1 MSYGDLIVYHRSVRK
16 LPAPITCMPNFL
28 LEVGTEDLPAGFV
41 GDATQQWQ
49 QKIPVSLAEH
59 NLTNSGVQ
67 IYSTPRR
74 LAILVTDLI
83 ERQADRTEEIKG
95 PPASAAYKDGQLTG
109 ASTGF
114 AKKMGVEASTLT
126 IKPTDKGDF
135 VFVTKEI
142 SGRPTTEILTE
153 LIPQWIFSLEGK
165 RMMRWADG
173 DFKFPRPIRW
183 LVALWGNEVLPVKL
197 VDGATEVAS
206 DRQSFA
212 HRVLHPEPVQI
223 ASPETYVTTMAAA
236 AVKVD
241 RAARQKE
248 IEQQILA
255 AASSMNGYTEIYP
268 DLLSEVTDL
277 VEFPTAIIGDF
288 EPEFL
293 KVPAEAITTVMVT
306 HQRYFPLFTDE
317 SKENLLPHFIT
328 VSNGDPAKSA
338 MIAAGNGRVV
348 RARLADGQYFYE
360 ADLKIPLAD
369 YVTKLET
376 VTFQADLGS
385 VAKKVDRLRTI
396 TTLIADRL
404 SLTPEQKQQIDR
416 TAQLCKADLVT
427 QMVGEFPELQGIMG
441 EKYALAQ
448 GEPAEV
454 AIGIREHYLPRN
466 AEDNLPS
473 SLTGWVV
480 GIADRLDTLVC
491 IFGLGM
497 IPSGSSDPF
506 ALRRAANAVVDMMWQ
521 EDLKLDLGEL
531 INTLVTNFCVIN
543 GTVAKLTAPE
553 LIDQLQD
560 FFFKRLRTAL
570 QEDRKIDYDLVNA
583 VLPENDAEY
592 GQRGLANL
600 LDLQE
605 RALFL
610 QQIRVNGQLETIYP
624 TVNRSAKLSVKGN
637 LGTQTLDPNGLVQPS
652 LFQKESEQ
660 AFYNGLLQLLPQTQ
674 AALADVNYQLL
685 VNGLIE
691 ITPALTNFFDGE
703 ESVLV
708 MDDDPAIQNN
718 RLNMLGILRNH
729 ARVLADFGSIVKQ

>member
-1 MSYGDLIVYHRSVRK
+1 VYHRSVRK
-16 LPAPITCMPNFL
+16 PPAPIACMPNFL

-49 QKIPVSLAEH
+49 QKIPASLAEH

-74 LAILVTDLI
+74 LAILVTNLI
-83 ERQADRTEEIKG
+83 DKQADRTEEIKG
-95 PPASAAYKDGQLTG
+95 PPANAAYKDGQLTG
-109 ASTGF
+109 AGTGF
-114 AKKMGVEASTLT
+114 AKKQGVEASVLT

-135 VFVTKEI
+135 VFVIKEVP
-142 SGRPTTEILTE
+142 GRLTTEILTE

-173 DFKFPRPIRW
+173 NFKFPRPIRW

-197 VDGATEVAS
+197 VDGVAEVVS

-223 ASPETYVTTMAAA
+223 ASPETYVATMAAA
-236 AVKVD
+236 SVKVD

-255 AASSMNGYTEIYP
+255 AASRMNGYTEIYP

-277 VEFPTAIIGDF
+277 VEFPTAIVGDF

-317 SKENLLPHFIT
+317 TKENLLPQFIT

-396 TTLIADRL
+396 TKLIADRL
-404 SLTPEQKQQIDR
+404 SLSPEQKQQVDR
-416 TAQLCKADLVT
+416 TTQLCKADLVT

-466 AEDNLPS
+466 AEDNLPT

-497 IPSGSSDPF
+497 IPTGSSDPF
-506 ALRRAANAVVDMMWQ
+506 ALRRAANAVIDMIWQ

-531 INTLVTNFCVIN
+531 IKTLVTNFHAIN
-543 GTVAKLTAPE
+543 GKVAKLSAPE
-553 LIDQLQD
+553 LTDQLQD

-583 VLPENDAEY
+583 VLPENDVEY
-592 GQRGLANL
+592 GKRGLADL

-610 QQIRVNGQLETIYP
+610 QQLRVSGQLETIYP
-624 TVNRSAKLSVKGN
+624 TVNRSAKLSVQGN
-637 LGTQTLDPNGLVQPS
+637 LDTQTLDPSGLVQTA
-652 LFQKESEQ
+652 LFQKKSEQ
-660 AFYNGLLQLLPQTQ
+660 AFYDGLLQLLPQTQ

-685 VNGLIE
+685 VNGLIQ

-703 ESVLV
+703 DSVLV
-708 MDDDPAIQNN
+708 MDSDSAIKNN

>member
-1 MSYGDLIVYHRSVRK
+1 
-16 LPAPITCMPNFL
+16 MPNFL

-49 QKIPVSLAEH
+49 QKIPASLAEH

-83 ERQADRTEEIKG
+83 DKQTDRTEEIKG

-109 ASTGF
+109 AGTGF
-114 AKKMGVEASTLT
+114 AKKMGVEASALT

-142 SGRPTTEILTE
+142 PGRLTTEILTE

-197 VDGATEVAS
+197 VDGVAEVVS

-223 ASPETYVTTMAAA
+223 ASPETYVATMAAA
-236 AVKVD
+236 SVKVD

-255 AASSMNGYTEIYP
+255 AASSMNGHTEIYP

-360 ADLKIPLAD
+360 ADLKTPLAD

-396 TTLIADRL
+396 TKLIADRL
-404 SLTPEQKQQIDR
+404 SLSPEQKQQIDR
-416 TAQLCKADLVT
+416 TTQLCKADLVT

-454 AIGIREHYLPRN
+454 AIGI
-466 AEDNLPS
+466 
-473 SLTGWVV
+473 
-480 GIADRLDTLVC
+480 
-491 IFGLGM
+491 
-497 IPSGSSDPF
+497 
-506 ALRRAANAVVDMMWQ
+506 
-521 EDLKLDLGEL
+521 
-531 INTLVTNFCVIN
+531 
-543 GTVAKLTAPE
+543 
-553 LIDQLQD
+553 
-560 FFFKRLRTAL
+560 
-570 QEDRKIDYDLVNA
+570 
-583 VLPENDAEY
+583 
-592 GQRGLANL
+592 
-600 LDLQE
+600 
-605 RALFL
+605 
-610 QQIRVNGQLETIYP
+610 IYP
-624 TVNRSAKLSVKGN
+624 AMPKTSYPAAS
-637 LGTQTLDPNGLVQPS
+637 LDGW
-652 LFQKESEQ
+652 
-660 AFYNGLLQLLPQTQ
+660 
-674 AALADVNYQLL
+674 
-685 VNGLIE
+685 
-691 ITPALTNFFDGE
+691 
-703 ESVLV
+703 
-708 MDDDPAIQNN
+708 
-718 RLNMLGILRNH
+718 
-729 ARVLADFGSIVKQ
+729 

>member
-1 MSYGDLIVYHRSVRK
+1 MSCGDSIVYHRSVRK
-16 LPAPITCMPNFL
+16 LQPQSLCMPNFL

-49 QKIPVSLAEH
+49 QKIPASLAEQ

-74 LAILVTDLI
+74 LAILVTGLI
-83 ERQADRTEEIKG
+83 EKQADRTEEIKG

-109 ASTGF
+109 AGSGF
-114 AKKMGVEASTLT
+114 AKKQGVEASALT

-135 VFVTKEI
+135 VFVTREI
-142 SGRPTTEILTE
+142 PGRLTTEILTE

-197 VDGATEVAS
+197 VDGVAEVVS

-223 ASPETYVTTMAAA
+223 ASPEAYVATMAAA
-236 AVKVD
+236 SVKVD

-255 AASSMNGYTEIYP
+255 AASSMNGHTEIYP
-268 DLLSEVTDL
+268 ELLSEVTDL

-396 TTLIADRL
+396 AKLIADRL
-404 SLTPEQKQQIDR
+404 SLNPEQKQQIDR
-416 TAQLCKADLVT
+416 TTQLCKADLVT

-448 GEPAEV
+448 GELAEV

-497 IPSGSSDPF
+497 IPTGSSDPF
-506 ALRRAANAVVDMMWQ
+506 ALRRAANAVVDMIWQ

-531 INTLVTNFCVIN
+531 IKTLVTNFHAIN
-543 GTVAKLTAPE
+543 GTVAKLSASE

-592 GQRGLANL
+592 GKRGLADL

-610 QQIRVNGQLETIYP
+610 QQLRVSGQLETIYP
-624 TVNRSAKLSVKGN
+624 TVNRSAKLSVKGS
-637 LGTQTLDPNGLVQPS
+637 LDTQTLDPNGLVQPS
-652 LFQKESEQ
+652 LFQKKSEQ
-660 AFYNGLLQLLPQTQ
+660 AFYDGLIQLLPQTQ

-685 VNGLIE
+685 VNGLIQ
-691 ITPALTNFFDGE
+691 ITPALTNFFDGD

-708 MDDDPAIQNN
+708 MDDNPAIQNN

>member
-1 MSYGDLIVYHRSVRK
+1 
-16 LPAPITCMPNFL
+16 MPNFL

-49 QKIPVSLAEH
+49 QKIPASLAEH

-83 ERQADRTEEIKG
+83 EKQADRTEEIKG

-109 ASTGF
+109 AGTGF
-114 AKKMGVEASTLT
+114 AKKQGVEISALAT
-126 IKPTDKGDF
+126 KPTDKGDF
-135 VFVTKEI
+135 VFVTKEVP
-142 SGRPTTEILTE
+142 GRLTTEILTE

-183 LVALWGNEVLPVKL
+183 LVALWGNEILPIKL
-197 VDGATEVAS
+197 VDGVAEVVS

-212 HRVLHPEPVQI
+212 HRVLHPAPVQI
-223 ASPETYVTTMAAA
+223 ASPETYVATMAAA
-236 AVKVD
+236 SVKVD

-306 HQRYFPLFTDE
+306 HQRYFPLFADE

-385 VAKKVDRLRTI
+385 MAKKVDRLRTI
-396 TTLIADRL
+396 SKLIADRL
-404 SLTPEQKQQIDR
+404 SLSPEQKQQIDR
-416 TAQLCKADLVT
+416 TTQLCKADLVT

-497 IPSGSSDPF
+497 IPTGSSDPF
-506 ALRRAANAVVDMMWQ
+506 ALRRAANAIVDMIWQ
-521 EDLKLDLGEL
+521 EDLQLDLGEL
-531 INTLVTNFCVIN
+531 IMALVTNFYAN
-543 GTVAKLTAPE
+543 YDSVAKLPATE
-553 LIDQLQD
+553 LIAQLQD

-592 GQRGLANL
+592 GERGLANL

-610 QQIRVNGQLETIYP
+610 QQIRVSGQLETIYP
-624 TVNRSAKLSVKGN
+624 TVNRSAKLSLQGN
-637 LGTQTLDPNGLVQPS
+637 LDTQTLDPKGLVQPA
-652 LFQKESEQ
+652 LFQKKSEQ
-660 AFYNGLLQLLPQTQ
+660 AFYDGLLQLLPQTQ

-685 VNGLIE
+685 VDGLIQ
-691 ITPALTNFFDGE
+691 ITPALTNFFDGDD
-703 ESVLV
+703 SVLV
-708 MDDDPAIQNN
+708 MDSDSAIKNN
-718 RLNMLGILRNH
+718 RLNMLGVLRNH
-729 ARVLADFGSIVKQ
+729 ARVLADFGLIVKQ

>member
-1 MSYGDLIVYHRSVRK
+1 
-16 LPAPITCMPNFL
+16 MPNFL

-41 GDATQQWQ
+41 GEATQQWQ
-49 QKIPVSLAEH
+49 QKIPASLAEH
-59 NLTNSGVQ
+59 NLTNSGAQ

-74 LAILVTDLI
+74 LAILVTNLI
-83 ERQADRTEEIKG
+83 EKQADRTEEIKG

-109 ASTGF
+109 AGNGF
-114 AKKMGVEASTLT
+114 AKKMGVEASALT

-142 SGRPTTEILTE
+142 PGRPTTEILTE

-183 LVALWGNEVLPVKL
+183 LVALWGKEILPVKL
-197 VDGATEVAS
+197 VDGVAEVVS

-212 HRVLHPEPVQI
+212 HRVLHPSPVQI
-223 ASPETYVTTMAAA
+223 ASPETYVSTMAAA
-236 AVKVD
+236 SVKVD
-241 RAARQKE
+241 RAARQQE
-248 IEQQILA
+248 IERQILA
-255 AASSMNGYTEIYP
+255 AASRMNGYTEIYP

-293 KVPAEAITTVMVT
+293 TIPAEAITTVMVT

-317 SKENLLPHFIT
+317 SKEILLPHFIT
-328 VSNGDPAKSA
+328 VSNGDPAKSE

-348 RARLADGQYFYE
+348 RARLADGRYFYE
-360 ADLKIPLAD
+360 SDLKVPLAD
-369 YVTKLET
+369 YVSKLET

-385 VAKKVDRLRTI
+385 MATKVDRLRTI
-396 TTLIADRL
+396 TKLIADRL
-404 SLTPEQKQQIDR
+404 SLTSEQKQQIDR

-448 GEPAEV
+448 GESAEI
-454 AIGIREHYLPRN
+454 ASGIREHYLPRN
-466 AEDNLPS
+466 ADDALPT

-491 IFGLGM
+491 IFGLGI
-497 IPSGSSDPF
+497 IPTGSSDPF

-521 EDLKLDLGEL
+521 ESLQLDLGEL
-531 INTLVTNFCVIN
+531 LAAVVTNFHAN
-543 GTVAKLTAPE
+543 YGTVAKLPATE

-583 VLPENDAEY
+583 VLPENDIDY
-592 GQRGLANL
+592 GKRGLADL

-610 QQIRVNGQLETIYP
+610 QGLRLSGQLETIYP
-624 TVNRSAKLSVKGN
+624 TVNRSAKLSVQGN
-637 LGTQTLDPNGLVQPS
+637 LDMQPLDPTGIVQPT
-652 LFQKESEQ
+652 LFQKKSEQ
-660 AFYNGLLQLLPQTQ
+660 AFYDGLLQLLPQTQ

-685 VNGLIE
+685 VNGLIQ
-691 ITPALTNFFDGE
+691 ITPAVTNFFDGDD
-703 ESVLV
+703 SVLV
-708 MDDDPAIQNN
+708 MDTDPAIKNN
-718 RLNMLGILRNH
+718 RLNILGILRNH

>member
-1 MSYGDLIVYHRSVRK
+1 
-16 LPAPITCMPNFL
+16 MPNFL

-49 QKIPVSLAEH
+49 QKIPASLAEH
-59 NLTNSGVQ
+59 NLDNDGVQ

-83 ERQADRTEEIKG
+83 EKQADRSEEIKG
-95 PPASAAYKDGQLTG
+95 PPASAAYQDGQLTG
-109 ASTGF
+109 AGSGF
-114 AKKMGVEASTLT
+114 AKKMGVAASALT

-142 SGRPTTEILTE
+142 AGRPTTAILTE

-183 LVALWGNEVLPVKL
+183 LVALWGNEVLPVEL
-197 VDGATEVAS
+197 VDGLAKVVS

-223 ASPETYVTTMAAA
+223 ASPETYVATMAAA
-236 AVKVD
+236 SVKVD

-248 IEQQILA
+248 IEKQILA
-255 AASSMNGYTEIYP
+255 AANSMDGYTEIYP

-293 KVPAEAITTVMVT
+293 QIPTEAITTVMVT

-348 RARLADGQYFYE
+348 RARLADGRYFYE
-360 ADLKIPLAD
+360 SDLKLPLAD

-385 VAKKVDRLRTI
+385 MAKKVDRLRTI
-396 TTLIADRL
+396 SKLIADRL
-404 SLTPEQKQQIDR
+404 NLTPEQKQQIDR
-416 TAQLCKADLVT
+416 TTQLCKADLVT

-473 SLTGWVV
+473 SITGWVV

-497 IPSGSSDPF
+497 IPTGSSDPF
-506 ALRRAANAVVDMMWQ
+506 ALRRAANAVVDMIWQ
-521 EDLKLDLGEL
+521 ADLKLDLGEL
-531 INTLVTNFCVIN
+531 ITALVTNFHASYAA
-543 GTVAKLTAPE
+543 VAKLPAPE
-553 LIDQLQD
+553 LIAQLQD

-583 VLPENDAEY
+583 VLPENDADY
-592 GQRGLANL
+592 GRRGLADL
-600 LDLQE
+600 LGLQE

-610 QQIRVNGQLETIYP
+610 QQIRINGQLETIYP
-624 TVNRSAKLSVKGN
+624 TVNRSAKLSAQGN
-637 LGTQTLDPNGLVQPS
+637 LDIQPLDPTGIVQPT
-652 LFQKESEQ
+652 LFQKKSEQ
-660 AFYNGLLQLLPQTQ
+660 AFYDGLLQLLPQTT
-674 AALADVNYQLL
+674 AAIKDVNYQLL
-685 VNGLIE
+685 VSGLIQ
-691 ITPALTNFFDGE
+691 ITPAVTNFFDGDD
-703 ESVLV
+703 SVLV
-708 MDDDPAIQNN
+708 MDSDPAIKNN

>member
-1 MSYGDLIVYHRSVRK
+1 
-16 LPAPITCMPNFL
+16 MPNFL

-49 QKIPVSLAEH
+49 QKIPASLAEH

-74 LAILVTDLI
+74 LAILVTELI
-83 ERQADRTEEIKG
+83 EKQADRTEEIKG
-95 PPASAAYKDGQLTG
+95 PPASAAYKDSQLTG
-109 ASTGF
+109 AGSGF
-114 AKKMGVEASTLT
+114 AKKMGVEASALN

-142 SGRPTTEILTE
+142 PGRLTTEILTE

-183 LVALWGNEVLPVKL
+183 LVALWGNAVLPVKL
-197 VDGATEVAS
+197 VDGVAEVVS

-223 ASPETYVTTMAAA
+223 ASPETYVATMAAA
-236 AVKVD
+236 SVKVD
-241 RAARQKE
+241 RSARQKE

-255 AASSMNGYTEIYP
+255 AASSMNGHTEIYP

-277 VEFPTAIIGDF
+277 VEFPTAIVGDF

-396 TTLIADRL
+396 TKIIADRL
-404 SLTPEQKQQIDR
+404 TLTPEQKQQIDR
-416 TAQLCKADLVT
+416 TTQLCKADLVT

-448 GEPAEV
+448 GEPAAV

-466 AEDNLPS
+466 AEDSLPS

-497 IPSGSSDPF
+497 IPTGSSDPF
-506 ALRRAANAVVDMMWQ
+506 ALRRAANAVVDMIWQ
-521 EDLKLDLGEL
+521 EDLQLDLSEL
-531 INTLVTNFCVIN
+531 IASLVTNFHASY
-543 GTVAKLTAPE
+543 GTVAKLSAIE
-553 LIDQLQD
+553 LINQLQD

-583 VLPENDAEY
+583 VLPENDVEY
-592 GQRGLANL
+592 SKRGLADL

-610 QQIRVNGQLETIYP
+610 QQLRVSGLLETIYP
-624 TVNRSAKLSVKGN
+624 TVNRSAKLSVQGN
-637 LGTQTLDPNGLVQPS
+637 LDTQTLDPNGLVQPT
-652 LFQKESEQ
+652 LFQKKSEQ
-660 AFYNGLLQLLPQTQ
+660 AFYDGLLQLLPQTQ

-685 VNGLIE
+685 VNGLIQ
-691 ITPALTNFFDGE
+691 ITPALTNFFDGDD
-703 ESVLV
+703 SVLV
-708 MDDDPAIQNN
+708 MDDNPAIKNN